1 MGLFSKRSRLPP
13 IDNYAGYE
21 ASDMAFSNAQENV
34 LATIKRIN
42 SPKWALIGVKNFLK
56 YLDSTK
62 QKLPEKEYDFTKV
75 QKVLFWESFSQFL
88 LSSKSYGQWDPDIY
102 VEIHNNFVS
111 LFSQMPKEYRPKGP
125 EWVGA
130 AGLLLD
136 SLNDALQSDR
146 QILAQPII
154 EYVLIVWIHYCLS
167 LDSQE

>member
-1 MGLFSKRSRLPP
+1 MSLFRKKTKLPP
-13 IDNYAGYE
+13 IENYAGYE
-21 ASDMAFSNAQENV
+21 ASDRAFFNAQENV
-34 LATIKRIN
+34 LLTIKRIN
-42 SPKWALIGVKNFLK
+42 GPEWALIGVRNFLDYAGSVK
-56 YLDSTK
+56 G
-62 QKLPEKEYDFTKV
+62 KLPDREFEFVKT
-75 QKVLFWESFSQFL
+75 QKAIFWDSFSNFL
-88 LSSKSYGQWDPDIY
+88 MHPENYGKWNSDIY
-102 VEIHNNFVS
+102 VEVHNNFVS
-111 LFSQMPKEYRPKGP
+111 LFSKMPKKYRPNGP